1 MHQPH
6 LACTTMKAFAYAL
19 LLVLLSAC
27 RLSQPLPVATN
38 SEALTAPAVA
48 VAAPSAASLSSAN
61 STSSRPVGLAR
72 QLLASPHQAKTRQR
86 WGRKNRRL
94 GHGARSTEVQR
105 ARHLV
110 AKQAATTAA
119 VEPSPSPARG
129 LILVGVGA
137 AVALAS
143 LLIVQNATT
152 FGSALILGFAFASG
166 IALML
171 IGLLFML
178 FSYLLTL
185 YEKQRIARAD
195 QPKK

>member
-1 MHQPH
+1 MR
-6 LACTTMKAFAYAL
+6 AFAYAL
-19 LLVLLSAC
+19 LLLLLSAC
-27 RLSQPLPVATN
+27 RLSQSLPVATY
-38 SEALTAPAVA
+38 SDALATPAVA
-48 VAAPSAASLSSAN
+48 VAAPSAASLSSAI

-72 QLLASPHQAKTRQR
+72 QLPTSSHQAKTRQR

-105 ARHLV
+105 AGQRV

-137 AVALAS
+137 AAALAS
-143 LLIVQNATT
+143 LFIVQNATT
-152 FGSALILGFAFASG
+152 FGSALILGFAFALG
-166 IALML
+166 ITL
-171 IGLLFML
+171 ILVGLLFML

-185 YEKQRIARAD
+185 YEKRRIARAD

>member
-1 MHQPH
+1 
-6 LACTTMKAFAYAL
+6 MKAIAYAL
-19 LLVLLSAC
+19 LLLLLSAC
-27 RLSQPLPVATN
+27 RLSQPLSVTTN
-38 SEALTAPAVA
+38 SEALAAPAVA
-48 VAAPSAASLSSAN
+48 VAAPSAASLASATI
-61 STSSRPVGLAR
+61 TSSRPVGLVR
-72 QLLASPHQAKTRQR
+72 QLLASPHQTKTRQR

-94 GHGARSTEVQR
+94 GHGARSAEVQR
-105 ARHLV
+105 ARQRV

-119 VEPSPSPARG
+119 VEPSPNPARG

-152 FGSALILGFAFASG
+152 FGGALILGFAFASG

-171 IGLLFML
+171 AGLLLML

-185 YEKQRIARAD
+185 YEKRRIARAD